1 MTTYTLDNEKK
12 NLLYWS
18 IQNTS
23 EFTSQ
28 ADLKYIIQY
37 QLLSVNFHYHGH
49 QLEHI
54 YSKERGE
61 TEMHRYNN
69 NSNDIQQEHLNR
81 WRKEKLYK
89 KYKKKKY
96 TQSHRQKLGA
106 RSIDCKRNTQR
117 VKQTYTPWYNY
128 GKIHNTKSAWQLTLT
143 TVSSRISFH
152 TN

>member
-1 MTTYTLDNEKK
+1 MTERPTNSGKQECLKKEKKGYVFFLTITFFLFLFKPVGEYQQKQESKWKTNKAKANMTTYTLDNEKK

-61 TEMHRYNN
+61 TEMHWYNN
-69 NSNDIQQEHLNR
+69 NSNDIQQELLNS
-81 WRKEKLYK
+81 WRKEKL
-89 KYKKKKY
+89 
-96 TQSHRQKLGA
+96 
-106 RSIDCKRNTQR
+106 
-117 VKQTYTPWYNY
+117 
-128 GKIHNTKSAWQLTLT
+128 
-143 TVSSRISFH
+143 
-152 TN
+152 